1 MNSSLKLQ
9 PPRFTAAD
17 VTVTARRREFQ
28 GRFAVDVYDL
38 RHRRYAGGETPL
50 LHREVFERDQ
60 DAVGVLPYDPVRD
73 RVVLIEQF
81 RPGALRDPLTPWLI
95 ETVAGLIDEGES
107 PDAACLR
114 ELHEEAGLTLAPSDL
129 EFITTAYT
137 SPGATSERVS
147 LYLATADTSAVPELG
162 GLASEHEDIRILTMA
177 ADEALELLH
186 CGRVSN
192 AACIILLQ
200 QLEIRRLLRP

>member
-1 MNSSLKLQ
+1 MSSSPELR

-17 VTVTARRREFQ
+17 VTITGRRREFQ
-28 GRFAVDVYDL
+28 GRFAVDVYEL
-38 RHRRYAGGETPL
+38 RHRRFAGGETPL

-60 DAVGVLPYDPVRD
+60 DAVAVLPYDPGRD

-114 ELHEEAGLTLAPSDL
+114 ELREEAGLALAPGDL
-129 EFITTAYT
+129 EFITTTYT

-147 LYLATADTSAVPELG
+147 LYLACTDTAAVPDLG

-200 QLEIRRLLRP
+200 QLEIRRLRRM